1 MDERLGRQIGFLQE
15 VDRLKGVL
23 RRSYVLAGERRENAA
38 EHCWHVALAAVV
50 LAEHAA
56 EPVDV
61 GRVVTMLLVHD
72 LVEIDAGDTFVYDR
86 AAQNDKRERERA
98 AADRVFGLLPDDLG
112 SGLRAL
118 WEEFEARLSPR
129 PASPPPSTAS
139 CPCTITSG
147 ATENP
152 GRSMAFASD
161 RCSRSTATW
170 PRAPQRCGH
179 TPRRQSSKLPA
190 MAYWPRSEPENQP
203 WLGCARAEMPV
214 MVRARSGEH
223 PERAATA
230 PRQRGAAAGSCGPL
244 PARDRLAAVGPD
256 RGPAR
261 S

>member
-118 WEEFEARLSPR
+118 WEEFEARLSP
-129 PASPPPSTAS
+129 
-139 CPCTITSG
+139 
-147 ATENP
+147 E
-152 GRSMAFASD
+152 
-161 RCSRSTATW
+161 
-170 PRAPQRCGH
+170 
-179 TPRRQSSKLPA
+179 
-190 MAYWPRSEPENQP
+190 
-203 WLGCARAEMPV
+203 ARF
-214 MVRARSGEH
+214 
-223 PERAATA
+223 
-230 PRQRGAAAGSCGPL
+230 AAALDRLLPL
-244 PARDRLAAVGPD
+244 HHNLWCHGKSWQEHGIRLGQVLEVNRHMAEGAPALWAHAEAAVEQAARDGLLAAE
-256 RGPAR
+256 
-261 S
+261 